1 MENKSQKQMRNQV
14 KEKTINFSYK
24 NRFVVN
30 KLYK

>member
-24 NRFVVN
+24 NRLVVN